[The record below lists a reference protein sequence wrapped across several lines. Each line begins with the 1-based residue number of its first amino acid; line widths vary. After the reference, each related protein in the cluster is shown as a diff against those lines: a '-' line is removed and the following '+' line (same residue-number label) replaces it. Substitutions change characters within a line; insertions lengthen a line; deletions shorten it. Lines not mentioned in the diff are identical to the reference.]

1 MRILLTNDDGIQAP
15 GLRALYTAFTKAG
28 HQVDCVAPISEQS
41 AVGHA
46 ITIASPLRV
55 KRFKENG
62 FTGLGVSGT
71 PADCVKLALLS
82 LLDEQ
87 PDVVVSG
94 INSGANVGVDIL
106 YSGTVSAASEGALNG
121 LPALAVSLDDFNF
134 TDASDQGGF
143 TAKFVERMDWANL
156 PARTVLNLNFPAI
169 PVREATGPTLCPQT
183 PITYEDTYDER
194 QDPRGRPYYWLMGEI
209 PAHKLGRETDR
220 ALLTAGHITL
230 TPLKFEFTCQATMR
244 WLSGILSND

>member
-134 TDASDQGGF
+134 TDASDQGQW
-143 TAKFVERMDWANL
+143 TARFIERIDWKAL
-156 PARTVLNLNFPAI
+156 PPRTVLNLNFPCLPTAQ
-169 PVREATGPTLCPQT
+169 AKGPTLCPQT
-183 PITYEDTYDER
+183 PVTYEDTYDER
-194 QDPRGRPYYWLMGEI
+194 QDPRGRPYYWLTGEI
-209 PAHKLGRETDR
+209 PAHMLAPETDR
-220 ALLTAGHITL
+220 AMLSAGHITL
-230 TPLKFEFTCQATMR
+230 TPLKFEFTCADTMQKLQG
-244 WLSGILSND
+244 WLSDD